1 MPTLRVRPIRNA
13 PIVVFVGAEPLAV
26 PSAEHPVIDDR
37 APASR
42 MIVVGTSPG
51 RTVHLRLMR
60 QFAADA
66 PLHLRA
72 TTSAFRISA
81 PRGRVL
87 RGSHHDITLVAGDS
101 PGHGDLEVRI
111 GEAMVSTLRVEV
123 RSLLRVRVST
133 WLVRVDSRTE
143 DGTPPTPPDLTSLF
157 EHVNALWAPAGIE
170 FVLETHDDVRS
181 IAAAHRDEL
190 DSTSREG
197 ADEVDSV
204 LASGST
210 PNALNIYFVRG
221 FFNNPHLLGQTY
233 DRALTAARTVT
244 SMGMPVTLPATTTRT
259 GMILKATS
267 GDTALLARTVAH
279 EIGHFFGLMHPY
291 TPPPAPPGSHERPDP
306 RYAGSLQF
314 LMHWAQPSGGLIPQ
328 RRFGGMLEDNGVE
341 EARSFVESNHLA
353 IP

>member
-1 MPTLRVRPIRNA
+1 MPTLRVRPVRNA
-13 PIVVFVGAEPLAV
+13 PIVVFVGAAPLAT

-42 MIVVGTSPG
+42 MIVLGTSPG

-72 TTSAFRISA
+72 TSGAFRITA

-87 RGSHHDITLVAGDS
+87 RGSHHDVTLVAGDS
-101 PGHGDLEVRI
+101 PGSGDLEVHI
-111 GEAMVSTLRVEV
+111 GETMVSTLRVEV
-123 RSLLRVRVST
+123 RSLLRVRVAT
-133 WLVRVDSRTE
+133 WLVRVDSRSE
-143 DGTPPTPPDLTSLF
+143 DGTPPSLPDVTSLF
-157 EHVNALWAPAGIE
+157 EYVNALWAPAGIE

-181 IAAAHRDEL
+181 IAGSHRDEL
-190 DSTSREG
+190 DPRSVEG

-204 LASGST
+204 LASGGT
-210 PNALNIYFVRG
+210 PNALNVYFVRG
-221 FFNNPHLLGQTY
+221 FFDQPHLLGQTY
-233 DRALTAARTVT
+233 DRSLTAARSVV
-244 SMGMPVTLPATTTRT
+244 SRGIPVTLPATTTRT

-267 GDTALLARTVAH
+267 ADTAVLARTVAH
-279 EIGHFFGLMHPY
+279 EIGHFFGLQHPY
-291 TPPPAPPGSHERPDP
+291 TPPPAPAGSHDRPDP

-328 RRFGGMLEDNGVE
+328 RRFGGMLEDNGVA

-353 IP
+353 MP